1 MNRLYDKAVSRF
13 MTAGID
19 MINDPIE
26 CALLCDGSYSVD
38 ITADEFLS
46 EIPVDEIV
54 SKTLI
59 TGKTIS
65 GRRSFDADDLVFPSV
80 SGQTVTQLVIVKST
94 GIADSSPLIAYY
106 DDVAGLPLTP
116 NGGDIIVTW
125 SDGPER
131 IFKL

>member
-1 MNRLYDKAVSRF
+1 
-13 MTAGID
+13 MTADID
-19 MINDPIE
+19 LINDPIE
-26 CALLCDGSYSVD
+26 CVLLCDGSYSVD
-38 ITADEFLS
+38 ITADEFFS

-80 SGQTVTQLVIVKST
+80 SGQTVTQLVILKST
-94 GIADSSPLIAYY
+94 GIADSSPLIVYY
-106 DDVAGLPLTP
+106 DDVVGFPLTP